1 MDSVPPFSSPTEAT
15 SSAPESVR
23 DPSPTPDASL
33 QSVVQVAIHV
43 AGATGAALADG
54 NRQIVA
60 SQGIPP
66 TIQSHL
72 PAMLRGGGPCYLRR
86 GVDDVMADVDGG
98 ADRSPAITLPDGV
111 DAMALI
117 PVPGDIRTGA
127 DEPPAGTLCL
137 TYATADDAWMEQA
150 ARAEDVAVLAGAP
163 LARLSLS
170 AAQAGKSPTIAH
182 DDLPALFDDAPLL
195 CCTLDALG
203 NMLHVNS
210 ELEALSGYQRQDLP
224 DARAFVEVLF
234 PDPAVRQRAVD
245 FVKAAPPRWITLE
258 MHTAAGETVMTQW
271 ACVVLPGGRRLALGF
286 DDTERESYE
295 EALRAE
301 RDRLATLFRNLPTP
315 VVHGIP
321 QEDTFVVQTLNP
333 AFESVF
339 GISAEE
345 LEQGDLHDAIVP
357 LHEREHAA
365 AINRTLVDESTVRAE
380 VRRIAGGEERD
391 FRVRAA
397 LQPGSTDAES
407 EAYAIYTDIT
417 DHKAYERKLRHA
429 KERAEEAARLKSA
442 MLANMS
448 HEVRTPLTAIIGFA
462 EILRNALDDENARF
476 AETIRRS
483 SHRLM
488 ETLDSV
494 LELSKL
500 DAGAYSLRRTEF
512 NVSDN
517 VRETVEMMTPMA
529 EKAGVSLDVETPDAD
544 VRGRL
549 DPGAV
554 NRIVTNLISNAVKF
568 TPEEGAVSV
577 NVTFCGEG
585 ARASVPAVHI
595 TVEDTGVGIDPLF
608 LPHLFDAFRQESDGV
623 GRTHEG
629 AGLGLAITKRLADM
643 MGGTID
649 VESEKGV
656 GTRFTVVLPLT
667 ERV

>member
-1 MDSVPPFSSPTEAT
+1 
-15 SSAPESVR
+15 
-23 DPSPTPDASL
+23 
-33 QSVVQVAIHV
+33 
-43 AGATGAALADG
+43 
-54 NRQIVA
+54 
-60 SQGIPP
+60 
-66 TIQSHL
+66 
-72 PAMLRGGGPCYLRR
+72 
-86 GVDDVMADVDGG
+86 
-98 ADRSPAITLPDGV
+98 
-111 DAMALI
+111 
-117 PVPGDIRTGA
+117 
-127 DEPPAGTLCL
+127 
-137 TYATADDAWMEQA
+137 
-150 ARAEDVAVLAGAP
+150 
-163 LARLSLS
+163 
-170 AAQAGKSPTIAH
+170 
-182 DDLPALFDDAPLL
+182 
-195 CCTLDALG
+195 
-203 NMLHVNS
+203 MLHVNS

-224 DARAFVEVLF
+224 DARAFVEVLL

-321 QEDTFVVQTLNP
+321 QDDTFVVQTLNP

-397 LQPGSTDAES
+397 LQPGSTDAQS

-488 ETLDSV
+488 ETLDSREATD
-494 LELSKL
+494 LIGQPGEPL
-500 DAGAYSLRRTEF
+500 ARRGDLMTE
-512 NVSDN
+512 
-517 VRETVEMMTPMA
+517 EQ
-529 EKAGVSLDVETPDAD
+529 
-544 VRGRL
+544 
-549 DPGAV
+549 
-554 NRIVTNLISNAVKF
+554 
-568 TPEEGAVSV
+568 
-577 NVTFCGEG
+577 
-585 ARASVPAVHI
+585 
-595 TVEDTGVGIDPLF
+595 
-608 LPHLFDAFRQESDGV
+608 QEALAL
-623 GRTHEG
+623 HE
-629 AGLGLAITKRLADM
+629 
-643 MGGTID
+643 
-649 VESEKGV
+649 
-656 GTRFTVVLPLT
+656 
-667 ERV
+667 

>member
-1 MDSVPPFSSPTEAT
+1 
-15 SSAPESVR
+15 
-23 DPSPTPDASL
+23 
-33 QSVVQVAIHV
+33 
-43 AGATGAALADG
+43 
-54 NRQIVA
+54 
-60 SQGIPP
+60 
-66 TIQSHL
+66 
-72 PAMLRGGGPCYLRR
+72 
-86 GVDDVMADVDGG
+86 
-98 ADRSPAITLPDGV
+98 
-111 DAMALI
+111 
-117 PVPGDIRTGA
+117 
-127 DEPPAGTLCL
+127 
-137 TYATADDAWMEQA
+137 
-150 ARAEDVAVLAGAP
+150 
-163 LARLSLS
+163 
-170 AAQAGKSPTIAH
+170 
-182 DDLPALFDDAPLL
+182 
-195 CCTLDALG
+195 
-203 NMLHVNS
+203 
-210 ELEALSGYQRQDLP
+210 
-224 DARAFVEVLF
+224 
-234 PDPAVRQRAVD
+234 
-245 FVKAAPPRWITLE
+245 
-258 MHTAAGETVMTQW
+258 MTQW

>member
-1 MDSVPPFSSPTEAT
+1 LQRV
-15 SSAPESVR
+15 VR
-23 DPSPTPDASL
+23 LA
-33 QSVVQVAIHV
+33 VHA

-66 TIQSHL
+66 NVRSHL
-72 PAMLRGGGPCYLRR
+72 PEMVQGGGPCYLRR
-86 GVDDVMADVDGG
+86 GTGGVTSTVDECTDCL
-98 ADRSPAITLPDGV
+98 STITLPDGV
-111 DAMALI
+111 DAMAFI
-117 PVPGDIRTGA
+117 PIPRDIQSGRDG
-127 DEPPAGTLCL
+127 ELAGMLCL
-137 TYATADDAWMEQA
+137 TYEAVGDAWMEQA
-150 ARAEDVAVLAGAP
+150 ARAEDVAALAGAP
-163 LARLSLS
+163 LARCSLP
-170 AAQAGKSPTIAH
+170 AVQAGESPTIKH

-195 CCTLDALG
+195 CCTLDASG
-203 NMLHVNS
+203 HMLHVNS
-210 ELEALSGYQRQDLP
+210 ELEALSGYQREDLP

-245 FVKAAPPRWITLE
+245 FVKVAPPRWITLE
-258 MHTAAGETVMTQW
+258 MHTAAGETVTTQW
-271 ACVVLPGGRRLALGF
+271 TCVVLPGGRRLALGF

-333 AFESVF
+333 AFEAVF
-339 GISAEE
+339 DISAEE

-357 LHEREHAA
+357 RHEREHAA

-417 DHKAYERKLRHA
+417 DHKAYERKLRDA

-500 DAGAYSLRRTEF
+500 DAGAYSLRRTEV

-529 EKAGVSLDVETPDAD
+529 EKAGVSLAVETPEAD

-549 DPGAV
+549 DPGAI
-554 NRIVTNLISNAVKF
+554 NRIVTNLISNAIKF
-568 TPEEGAVSV
+568 TPEAGAVDV
-577 NVTFCGEG
+577 RVTFSAEEAGT
-585 ARASVPAVHI
+585 SVSAVHI
-595 TVEDTGVGIDPLF
+595 TVRDTGVGIDPSF
-608 LPHLFDAFRQESDGV
+608 IPHLFDAFRQESDGV

-629 AGLGLAITKRLADM
+629 AGLGLAITKRLAEM

-656 GTRFTVVLPLT
+656 GTRFTVVLPLA